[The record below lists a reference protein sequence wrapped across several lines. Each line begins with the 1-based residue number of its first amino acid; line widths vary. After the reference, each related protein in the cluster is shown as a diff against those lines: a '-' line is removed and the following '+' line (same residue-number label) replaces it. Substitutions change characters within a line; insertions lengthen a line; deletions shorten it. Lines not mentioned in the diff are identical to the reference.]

1 MINAGFLP
9 GAAKSQHRGRT
20 PIRPPSPQVPPRPA
34 GPEVP
39 APLPWSPGMY
49 LPLSGAPSRPPRV
62 IRADGIALPVTWL
75 SVVTAAVVCL
85 HPDISGPIGR
95 ERQRELMARADRQ
108 RLARQLRDLGAA
120 SRRAARTRRGPHRGW
135 RTVGVLSRLLPR
147 YRAAR

>member
-20 PIRPPSPQVPPRPA
+20 PIRPPSPQVPPGPA
-34 GPEVP
+34 G
-39 APLPWSPGMY
+39 SPGMY
-49 LPLSGAPSRPPRV
+49 LPLSGASPRPPRV
-62 IRADGIALPVTWL
+62 MRVDGIALPVTWL
-75 SVVTAAVVCL
+75 SVVTAAVACL

-135 RTVGVLSRLLPR
+135 RTVGVLSRLLPP